1 MKKLFIY
8 LNILLFSVLI
18 SCNNE
23 PKFDATSEKTLKIS
37 TEEVMNSLDQKKKE
51 KTTVALMVLMFASVD
66 LQNPNHDAMVEFKK
80 RIDGKTADEVIKLAE
95 EISKKNKKH
104 NL

>member
-18 SCNNE
+18 SCNTE
-23 PKFDATSEKTLKIS
+23 PKFDATTDETLEIS
-37 TEEVMNSLDQKKKE
+37 TEKVMNSLDQTKKE
-51 KTTVALMVLMFASVD
+51 KTAVALMVLMFTSVD

-95 EISKKNKKH
+95 EISEKNKKY